1 MADKKPKKFGLLKDE
16 LDFIIKH
23 FGTNFNSIG
32 KDFLVKLAKDK
43 KKIDCNNLFFKI
55 ENKSAVKD
63 VYFLKEFGTLYD
75 LLIYLLN
82 NKRITISSRN
92 QLNFLEAINV
102 LEIIISSMKSDVTD
116 KSEEQKKKKNL
127 QNKRVF

>member
-1 MADKKPKKFGLLKDE
+1 M
-16 LDFIIKH
+16 
-23 FGTNFNSIG
+23 
-32 KDFLVKLAKDK
+32 
-43 KKIDCNNLFFKI
+43 FFKI

-82 NKRITISSRN
+82 NKRITISSRT

-102 LEIIISSMKSDVTD
+102 LEIIISSMKSDITD
-116 KSEEQKKKKNL
+116 KSEEQKKKKIL

>member
-1 MADKKPKKFGLLKDE
+1 M
-16 LDFIIKH
+16 
-23 FGTNFNSIG
+23 
-32 KDFLVKLAKDK
+32 
-43 KKIDCNNLFFKI
+43 FFKI

-63 VYFLKEFGTLYD
+63 VYFLKEFGSLYD

-102 LEIIISSMKSDVTD
+102 LEIIISSMKSDITD
-116 KSEEQKKKKNL
+116 KSEEQKKKKIL

>member
-1 MADKKPKKFGLLKDE
+1 M
-16 LDFIIKH
+16 
-23 FGTNFNSIG
+23 
-32 KDFLVKLAKDK
+32 
-43 KKIDCNNLFFKI
+43 FFKI
-55 ENKSAVKD
+55 ENKSVVKD

-102 LEIIISSMKSDVTD
+102 LEIIISSMKSDITD
-116 KSEEQKKKKNL
+116 KSEEQKKKKIL

>member
-1 MADKKPKKFGLLKDE
+1 M
-16 LDFIIKH
+16 
-23 FGTNFNSIG
+23 
-32 KDFLVKLAKDK
+32 
-43 KKIDCNNLFFKI
+43 FFKI

-82 NKRITISSRN
+82 NKRTTISSKK

-102 LEIIISSMKSDVTD
+102 LEIIISSMKSDITD
-116 KSEEQKKKKNL
+116 KSEEQKKKKIL

>member
-1 MADKKPKKFGLLKDE
+1 ML
-16 LDFIIKH
+16 
-23 FGTNFNSIG
+23 
-32 KDFLVKLAKDK
+32 
-43 KKIDCNNLFFKI
+43 FKI
-55 ENKSAVKD
+55 ENKSVVKD

-102 LEIIISSMKSDVTD
+102 LEIIISSMKSDITD
-116 KSEEQKKKKNL
+116 KSEEQKKKKIL

>member
-1 MADKKPKKFGLLKDE
+1 M
-16 LDFIIKH
+16 
-23 FGTNFNSIG
+23 
-32 KDFLVKLAKDK
+32 
-43 KKIDCNNLFFKI
+43 FFKI
-55 ENKSAVKD
+55 ENKSVVKD

-82 NKRITISSRN
+82 NKRITISSKN

-102 LEIIISSMKSDVTD
+102 LEIIISSMKSDITD
-116 KSEEQKKKKNL
+116 KSEEQKKKKIL